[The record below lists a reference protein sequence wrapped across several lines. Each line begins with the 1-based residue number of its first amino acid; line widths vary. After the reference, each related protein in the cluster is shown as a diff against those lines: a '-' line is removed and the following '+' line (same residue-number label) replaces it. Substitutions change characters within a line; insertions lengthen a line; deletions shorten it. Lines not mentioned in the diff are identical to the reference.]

1 MSTIPALMGGR
12 ALEHGRGSGEKMH
25 VGGQAKATVADGTS
39 HENTATEGSLDQL
52 AIPANTLVAGSTIRI
67 WASGIVEDNNST
79 DTLTVFI
86 RLGTSTTVASNEA
99 VFTSTAVDSADADV
113 YALNGVIQI
122 RTAGSSGTAV
132 AMFSFQDPDAVATSP
147 WTLLQSCI
155 WTSLLIG
162 ALLTQTTRPTPIC
175 LWSTSSTRL
184 PDSESLTQEVSQ
196 CRDLFAT
203 TTRQP
208 KSLRLTGTGFCFI
221 RMQRLMLVHGRYR
234 RRATCRMLIC
244 L

>member
-12 ALEHGRGSGEKMH
+12 ALEHGLALVVDHGRGAGDKMY

-132 AMFSFQDPDAVATSP
+132 AMFSFQDPDAVATTPAWQLKASFAVD
-147 WTLLQSCI
+147 T
-155 WTSLLIG
+155 TSKLYLDFS
-162 ALLTQTTRPTPIC
+162 AD
-175 LWSTSSTRL
+175 WSVAHADNETISNMFVVDIVNPST
-184 PDSESLTQEVSQ
+184 
-196 CRDLFAT
+196 
-203 TTRQP
+203 
-208 KSLRLTGTGFCFI
+208 
-221 RMQRLMLVHGRYR
+221 
-234 RRATCRMLIC
+234 
-244 L
+244 

>member
-12 ALEHGRGSGEKMH
+12 ALEHGLALVVDHGRGAGDKMY

-132 AMFSFQDPDAVATSP
+132 AMFSFQDPDAA
-147 WTLLQSCI
+147 
-155 WTSLLIG
+155 
-162 ALLTQTTRPTPIC
+162 
-175 LWSTSSTRL
+175 
-184 PDSESLTQEVSQ
+184 
-196 CRDLFAT
+196 AT
-203 TTRQP
+203 TPAWQVKASFAVDTTSKLHLDFSADWSVAHADNETNSNMFVVDIVNP
-208 KSLRLTGTGFCFI
+208 ST
-221 RMQRLMLVHGRYR
+221 
-234 RRATCRMLIC
+234 
-244 L
+244 